1 VYGHPRSYAS
11 GTSESPLLGETL
23 SERFEKTVARW
34 PDHEALVSCHQGV
47 RWTWGQL
54 KRRVDAF
61 ARGLVQAGL
70 RPGDRLGMW
79 SPNNSEWIVAQFAAA
94 RAGLLLVTLNP
105 AYRASEI
112 EYAINKVGC
121 RGIITAS
128 GFRSVNYFSILR
140 ELMSLGAIP
149 SLQIVIGIG
158 PNEPGI
164 IPFERVYC
172 EAGVKQAAL
181 DDLSARIQPDDP
193 ACIMFTSGTTGQPKG
208 AVLTHHGLNNNAL
221 AVGERMRLSERD
233 RLCAPVP
240 MFHVFGYSLSSLVCM
255 TRGATL
261 VFPSESFDVLTTL
274 ATIEQER
281 CTALH
286 GVPTMFI
293 SELNY
298 PQFGGFDLTSLRT
311 GIMAGAPCPI
321 EVMRQCVE
329 RMHLRELIG
338 GLGMTETTAA
348 SFATRWDDPVER
360 RVETVGRIMPH
371 VEAKVIDSEGRIT
384 PLGEPGELCIR
395 GYGVMREYW
404 NDPDRTREAID
415 ADRWMHTGD
424 LVVLDAE
431 GYCSIKGRIKDIIIR
446 GGENISPIEIED
458 FLYQHE
464 GIAEVHVIGI
474 PDDKYGEEV
483 CAWIRLKS
491 GFPLDAGAIT
501 EFCHN
506 RIASYKIPKVV
517 RFVDQFPTTAS
528 GKVQKFVMRE
538 AMRNYRKDAPPRS

>member
-1 VYGHPRSYAS
+1 M
-11 GTSESPLLGETL
+11 GETL
-23 SERFEKTVARW
+23 PERFEKTVARW
-34 PDHEALVSCHQGV
+34 PDHEALVSCYQGV
-47 RWTWGQL
+47 RWTWREL

-61 ARGLVQAGL
+61 ASGLIQAGL
-70 RPGDRLGMW
+70 HPGDRLGVW
-79 SPNNSEWIVAQFAAA
+79 SPNNAEWIVAQYAAA
-94 RAGLLLVTLNP
+94 RTGLLLVTLNP
-105 AYRASEI
+105 AYRAAEI
-112 EYAINKVGC
+112 EYAVNKVGC
-121 RGIITAS
+121 RGIIAAS
-128 GFRSVNYFSILR
+128 VFRSINYLGILR
-140 ELMSLGAIP
+140 ELMSFGAIP

-158 PNEPGI
+158 ADQPGI
-164 IPFERVYC
+164 VPFEGLYC
-172 EAGVKQAAL
+172 EDGTQQAAL

-208 AVLTHHGLNNNAL
+208 AVLTHHGLINNAL
-221 AVGERMRLSERD
+221 AVGERMRFSERD

-240 MFHVFGYSLSSLVCM
+240 MFHIFGYSLSSLVCM
-255 TRGATL
+255 THGATL
-261 VFPSESFDVLTTL
+261 VFPSNGFEMPATL
-274 ATIEQER
+274 AAIEQER

-293 SELNY
+293 SELNH
-298 PQFGGFDLTSLRT
+298 PNFADFDLTSLRT

-321 EVMRQCVE
+321 EVMRQCVDG
-329 RMHLRELIG
+329 MHLRELIG

-348 SFATRWDDPVER
+348 SFATWWDDPVER
-360 RVETVGRIMPH
+360 RVETIGRIMPH
-371 VEAKVIDSEGRIT
+371 VEAKVIESEGRIV
-384 PLGEPGELCIR
+384 PLGEPGELCVR

-404 NDPDRTREAID
+404 DDPDRTREVID

-483 CAWIRLKS
+483 CAWVRLKS
-491 GFPLDAGAIT
+491 GFASDPEAIT
-501 EFCHN
+501 EFCRN

-538 AMRNYRKDAPPRS
+538 AMRDYGKDAPPRS